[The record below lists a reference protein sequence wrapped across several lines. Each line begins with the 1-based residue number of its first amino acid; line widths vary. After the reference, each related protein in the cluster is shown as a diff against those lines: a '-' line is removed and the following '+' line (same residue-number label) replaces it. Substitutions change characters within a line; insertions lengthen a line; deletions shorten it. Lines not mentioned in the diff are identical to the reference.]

1 MGKTKEYV
9 IKEKESYDYYYDFQK
24 VVDEDG
30 KVLFDVYNLAE
41 CPEDAIIG
49 RSLFDA
55 YDWVNAVRFGIELA
69 KQGVDGIELTI
80 EKVDSDED

>member
-9 IKEKESYDYYYDFQK
+9 IREKESYDYYYDFQK

-30 KVLFDVYNLAE
+30 NVLFDVYNLAE

-55 YDWVNAVRFGIELA
+55 FDWVNAVRFGIELA
-69 KQGVDGIELTI
+69 KQGFDGIELTI
-80 EKVDSDED
+80 DKVDSDEN